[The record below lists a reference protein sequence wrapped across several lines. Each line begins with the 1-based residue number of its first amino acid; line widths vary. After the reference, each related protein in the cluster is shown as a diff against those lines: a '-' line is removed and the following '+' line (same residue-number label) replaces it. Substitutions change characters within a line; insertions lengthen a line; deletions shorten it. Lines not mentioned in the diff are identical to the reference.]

1 MCQGTHFSKFLP
13 GKPCRGDDGVSVV
26 TLWPTAFQKIRTIDE
41 VEKARREEMKQLA
54 SSLVW
59 DIRNAAAQDGKLDS
73 ALAQRLDALE
83 AKLLADHCRQEPE
96 FYNDNLRYKSQFQLL
111 LREAA
116 TAREQ
121 VRDSSSFL
129 SRSLAQQQQQ
139 DGSNVSAPPV
149 AVPDSHVSGSTSEV
163 SALHSKFTQDPNFKG
178 FRGKFGADELF
189 AAGIDG
195 IVGPMDVQYI
205 RAMYN
210 EHCLVSGASQSFT
223 TFEGLGCPMETTPT
237 REWLFVVGSA
247 GLDRKTWTFD
257 IAGAEPVVEEGM
269 MVQGRNAKK
278 LSALLHSPEAKRASL
293 SAAEVVGLRLYTGP
307 MYLKYNAVLR
317 GMAGATAGG
326 TSYCNTIHLICSG
339 LCKLIRI
346 SEPPAGMVLYRG
358 NGGMALPSGFLE
370 PDEQV
375 CVFVRQVENRPIV
388 RVCAVHAC
396 MRALVRKGP

>member
-1 MCQGTHFSKFLP
+1 
-13 GKPCRGDDGVSVV
+13 VSVV
-26 TLWPTAFQKIRTIDE
+26 TLWPTVFQKIRTIEE

-83 AKLLADHCRQEPE
+83 AKLLAADCQQAPE
-96 FYNDNLRYKSQFQLL
+96 YYNDNLRYKSQFQLL

-121 VRDSSSFL
+121 VRDSTSFL

-139 DGSNVSAPPV
+139 AQASVQDGSNVCAPPP
-149 AVPDSHVSGSTSEV
+149 VPAHHVSGSTSEV

-269 MVQGRNAKK
+269 MVPGRNAKK
-278 LSALLHSPEAKRASL
+278 LSALLHSPKAKRASL
-293 SAAEVVGLRLYTGP
+293 SAAEVVALRLYTGP

-396 MRALVRKGP
+396 MHACAGA